1 MAPSDSP
8 PSENTG
14 IGIGTSLDRYEIL
27 GAIGRGG
34 FGTVLRARHVH
45 TRQVVALKV
54 LRSSAA
60 RSEGAL
66 ELLFREA
73 RIMAS
78 VRHPN
83 IVQVFD
89 CGVSEGRAFVAMELV
104 EGRTLEDIVFEDGP
118 LSAERLIPLA
128 TQLFSGLD
136 AAHER
141 GVVHRDIKPANLLV
155 QADATLKIL
164 DFGISRAEMEEPG
177 SGVTGRGTWSG
188 TPGFMAP
195 EQYAMGPVDARVD
208 LYAAAV
214 TLYCALTGRTP
225 FPMDLPI
232 GELARR
238 VMQERAPS
246 VQEAAPRIPPTLA
259 RAIDRGLARDPDAR
273 FPNAKAFRAGLLGDM
288 GHDSSTVGPHA
299 ATAPLLVPSS
309 PPTLGGTATPVLGS
323 TPFMGLPSPPPVP
336 QGLGFSSAPP
346 SPHAMGAS
354 VHTAHPPS
362 NIPPSGISPG
372 WLLAG
377 VGVGALVLVA
387 GAVGGALV
395 MGARAT
401 KDPSPKSGKGV
412 GVPAASSGALKELA
426 DHGVYVDPPVL
437 EKSGSFDKTQVC
449 EGPNDLRFVNAKFDV
464 KDGPAV
470 LVAHNCE
477 VELIDCE
484 IRGPV
489 GIRMQHNAVVMVRR
503 GKIVAETA
511 GIDFDGS
518 ALTLIDT
525 SIEAQDG
532 IRQASVGAVKLTK
545 VEIRARSRGYVATSA
560 LDTSMEDTRIF
571 APVGLFAG
579 SGHFKIARGA
589 IESTLT
595 ALDVDG
601 LTDVELEGTKVQ
613 GEIKIRGSLA
623 RVQNGKPQPTA
634 APLPAGSPLV
644 DLPGLMVTVPQTNP
658 EGANLSSFVHV
669 VERAAPALRACKA
682 GKPESIHLIV
692 TIQGAD
698 IPARDHRIGAILPN
712 PASSVGTCVA
722 NAFRA
727 KIPDPWVEAG
737 ATHLFSFDV
746 KLK

>member
-1 MAPSDSP
+1 
-8 PSENTG
+8 
-14 IGIGTSLDRYEIL
+14 
-27 GAIGRGG
+27 
-34 FGTVLRARHVH
+34 
-45 TRQVVALKV
+45 VVALKV

-104 EGRTLEDIVFEDGP
+104 EGRTLEDMIFEDGP
-118 LSAERLIPLA
+118 FGAERLLPLA

-155 QADATLKIL
+155 QADGTLKIL

-246 VQEAAPRIPPTLA
+246 IQEAAPRIPRTLA

-288 GHDSSTVGPHA
+288 GNDSSTVGPLA
-299 ATAPLLVPSS
+299 PTALLSPSG

-323 TPFMGLPSPPPVP
+323 TPVMGLPSPPPIP

-346 SPHAMGAS
+346 SPHALGAS

-362 NIPPSGISPG
+362 NVPPSSGISPG

-387 GAVGGALV
+387 GAIGGALA
-395 MGARAT
+395 MGAHAS
-401 KDPSPKSGKGV
+401 KDPSPKSAKGV

-437 EKSGSFDKTQVC
+437 EKSGSFDKTQLC
-449 EGPNDLRFVNAKFDV
+449 EGPNDLRFVKAKFDV

-470 LVAHNCE
+470 LVTHNCE

-489 GIRMQHNAVVMVRR
+489 GIRLQHNAVVTVRR

-511 GIDFDGS
+511 GVDFDGS
-518 ALTLIDT
+518 TLTMFDT
-525 SIEAQDG
+525 QIEAQDG
-532 IRQASVGAVKLTK
+532 IRQASVGTVKLSK
-545 VEIRARSRGYVATSA
+545 VDIRARSRGYLASSA
-560 LDTSMEDTRIF
+560 LDTNMEDTRIF
-571 APVGLFAG
+571 APIGILTG
-579 SGHFKIARGA
+579 SGHFKIVRGA

-595 ALDVDG
+595 AIEVDG
-601 LTDVELEGTKVQ
+601 LTDVDLDGTKIQ
-613 GEIKIRGSLA
+613 GEIKIKGSLA
-623 RVQNGKPQPTA
+623 HVKNGNPQPVA
-634 APLPAGSPLV
+634 APLTMGSALV

-658 EGANLSSFVHV
+658 EGADLSTFVNV

-682 GKPESIHLIV
+682 GKAESVHLIL
-692 TIQGAD
+692 TIQG
-698 IPARDHRIGAILPN
+698 PELPGRDHRIGAILPN
-712 PASSVGTCVA
+712 PQGPVGTCVA

-727 KIPDPWVEAG
+727 KIPDPWLEAG
-737 ATHLFSFDV
+737 STRLFMFDV

>member
-118 LSAERLIPLA
+118 LSAERLLPLA

-155 QADATLKIL
+155 QADGTLKIL

-246 VQEAAPRIPPTLA
+246 IQEAAPRIPQALA

-288 GHDSSTVGPHA
+288 GHDSSTVGPLA
-299 ATAPLLVPSS
+299 PTALLAQGN

-323 TPFMGLPSPPPVP
+323 TPVMGLPSPPPVP

-346 SPHAMGAS
+346 SPHALGAS

-362 NIPPSGISPG
+362 NLPPSGISPG

-387 GAVGGALV
+387 GAIGGALA
-395 MGARAT
+395 MGAHAS
-401 KDPSPKSGKGV
+401 KDPSPKAPKGV

-437 EKSGSFDKTQVC
+437 EKTGSFDKTQIC
-449 EGPNDLRFVNAKFDV
+449 EGPNDLRFVHAKFDV

-484 IRGPV
+484 IRAPV
-489 GIRMQHNAVVMVRR
+489 GVRMQNNAVVTVRR

-518 ALTLIDT
+518 ALTMYDT
-525 SIEAQDG
+525 TIEAQDG
-532 IRQASVGAVKLTK
+532 IRQASVGTVKLSK
-545 VEIRARSRGYVATSA
+545 VEIRARSRGYLATSA
-560 LDTSMEDTRIF
+560 LDTTMEDTRIF
-571 APVGLFAG
+571 APVGILTG

-589 IESTLT
+589 IESPLT
-595 ALDVDG
+595 AIDVDG
-601 LTDVELEGTKVQ
+601 ITDVELEGTKIQ
-613 GEIKIRGSLA
+613 GEIKVKGSLA
-623 RVQNGKPQPTA
+623 HVKNGKGTPA
-634 APLPAGSPLV
+634 SAPLAAGSPLV
-644 DLPGLMVTVPQTNP
+644 DLPGLVVTVPQTNP
-658 EGANLSSFVHV
+658 ETADLSTFVNV

-682 GKPESIHLIV
+682 GKAESIHLV
-692 TIQGAD
+692 LTIQGPE
-698 IPARDHRIGAILPN
+698 IPGRNHRVGAILPN
-712 PASSVGTCVA
+712 PQNPVGTCVA

-727 KIPDPWVEAG
+727 KIPDPWLEAG
-737 ATHLFSFDV
+737 SIRLFMFDV